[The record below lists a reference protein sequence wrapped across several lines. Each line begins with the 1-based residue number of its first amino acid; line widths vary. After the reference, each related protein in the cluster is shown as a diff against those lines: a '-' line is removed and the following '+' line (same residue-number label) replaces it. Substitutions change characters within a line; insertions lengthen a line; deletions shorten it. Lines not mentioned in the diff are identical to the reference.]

1 MRMYVSG
8 VTCSR
13 CVERVRNALAGIPGV
28 TWVTVEVIGEGRARA
43 ELVLSR
49 EIRMGEVEEALE
61 KASQGTPHRYS
72 MAGIED

>member
-1 MRMYVSG
+1 LRMYVSG

-43 ELVLSR
+43 ELVLF
-49 EIRMGEVEEALE
+49 
-61 KASQGTPHRYS
+61 QGDPH
-72 MAGIED
+72 G